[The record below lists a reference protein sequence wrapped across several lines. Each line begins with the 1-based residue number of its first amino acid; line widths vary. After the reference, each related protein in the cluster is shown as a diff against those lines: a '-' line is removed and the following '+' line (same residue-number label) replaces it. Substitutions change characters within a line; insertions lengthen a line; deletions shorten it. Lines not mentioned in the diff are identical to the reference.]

1 MVILVM
7 EDIMIIILLIILIT
21 IALTLNKILVEIKF
35 LRIEMEKLN
44 NRKDMEN
51 KF

>member
-1 MVILVM
+1 
-7 EDIMIIILLIILIT
+7 MIIILLIILIT